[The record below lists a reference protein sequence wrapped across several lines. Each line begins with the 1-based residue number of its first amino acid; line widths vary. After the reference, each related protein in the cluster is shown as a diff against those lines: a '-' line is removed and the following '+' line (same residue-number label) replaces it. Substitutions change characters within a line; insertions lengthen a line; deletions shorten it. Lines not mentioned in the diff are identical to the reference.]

1 MKDKKKI
8 FLIIGITVMALMGIS
23 AIFSWKKSGNEA
35 PEAEVLP
42 VISESCKNSIVQ
54 IQTEQF
60 WGSGFIYRVTDS
72 EIWVL
77 TNRHVVETAETC
89 DVVFAKGFYYEGS
102 VERLYEDHDLALIT
116 VERADMDSEDL
127 ETVKPIEALASQDEL
142 EMGDRLYLYG
152 SAAYPGSHY
161 YGAQLLDVEIEVPE
175 MGDSFLVGML
185 NEDQEWSL
193 IENGSEKTAKL
204 EDGLSGSPVFE
215 EHGRLVG
222 ILAGGNEK
230 TFVAVQVWHI
240 TAEDGLS
247 ED

>member
-1 MKDKKKI
+1 MTRWVERRGRNMKDKKKI

-102 VERLYEDHDLALIT
+102 VERLYEDHEDHIATLGMF
-116 VERADMDSEDL
+116 RMDRSGKGYDMIGD
-127 ETVKPIEALASQDEL
+127 PEA
-142 EMGDRLYLYG
+142 
-152 SAAYPGSHY
+152 
-161 YGAQLLDVEIEVPE
+161 
-175 MGDSFLVGML
+175 
-185 NEDQEWSL
+185 
-193 IENGSEKTAKL
+193 AKII
-204 EDGLSGSPVFE
+204 DFIK
-215 EHGRLVG
+215 R
-222 ILAGGNEK
+222 
-230 TFVAVQVWHI
+230 
-240 TAEDGLS
+240 
-247 ED
+247 